1 MSLNNLRPAPG
12 SRPSKHIVGRGEGS
26 GWGQTAGK
34 GQKGQKSRTGD
45 TIMIGFEGGQTPMVR
60 RIPKRGFNHPSKIHY
75 QAVNLFQLEALFKA
89 GESVNG
95 ESLAA
100 KGLIKKASWPYK
112 ILGDGKLTKA
122 LTISASKF
130 SKSAEE
136 AVKKAGGSFVAIA
149 AAATEKTAVKAV
161 VKKTATK
168 ASKSTKKTPKA

>member
-1 MSLNNLRPAPG
+1 MSLNNLHPAPG

-60 RIPKRGFNHPSKIHY
+60 RIPKRGFNHASKIHY
-75 QAVNLFQLEALFKA
+75 QAINLFQLETAFNA
-89 GESVNG
+89 GDAVNG

-100 KGLIKKASWPYK
+100 KGLLRKASWPYK
-112 ILGDGKLTKA
+112 ILGDGKLNKA
-122 LTISASKF
+122 LKISANKF

-136 AVKKAGGSFVAIA
+136 AVKKAGGSTALIA
-149 AAATEKTAVKAV
+149 KAQPAEEKKPATKTA
-161 VKKTATK
+161 KKT
-168 ASKSTKKTPKA
+168 TPKK